1 MIHKISSL
9 LQTIKYVSGR
19 RFGNN
24 NVIYGHNKLKT
35 VLKGDKMES
44 DESSNTT
51 GLVTTRLGN
60 IKNALTIVSY

>member
-9 LQTIKYVSGR
+9 LQTIKNVSGR
-19 RFGNN
+19 IFGNN
-24 NVIYGHNKLKT
+24 YVIYVRKKLKT
-35 VLKGDKMES
+35 MLKDDKIES